1 MKKEV
6 FMVFIK
12 GQVSLFDKPELSSQH
27 IDEALYGM
35 KCELL
40 ERANGFLKIKTEYG
54 YEGYVLEDSVIDADY
69 EPDGIVIAPA
79 ADIYVAP
86 KLYHGPTASLPR
98 GARVKLGET
107 AEDNRFREII
117 TPNGEKMYV
126 FHRLVAPF
134 KLKTDEDRKNE
145 NEEMLRDLIVK
156 TAKKYEG
163 TCYRWGGKTVSGID
177 CSGLA
182 FMSYYLNGYYIFRD
196 AKPDFQTRFR
206 KIGWNEVKKGDLLY
220 YPGHVAIY
228 MGNGEIIHSSSS
240 YGCVT
245 INDLDPL
252 SLKCRE
258 SLKDIICAC
267 TFF

>member
-1 MKKEV
+1 MT
-6 FMVFIK
+6 FIK
-12 GQVSLFDKPELSSQH
+12 GRVPLYDKPSVDGQH

-35 KCELL
+35 QCVVL
-40 ERANGFLKIKTEYG
+40 EEAEGFLKVQTEYG
-54 YEGYVLEDSVIDADY
+54 YEGYVTADSVTDAEY
-69 EPDGIVIAPA
+69 EPDSIIIGPSADLGIE
-79 ADIYVAP
+79 P
-86 KLYHGPTASLPR
+86 KLYHEPIDSLPR
-98 GARVKLGET
+98 GARVKAGEIS
-107 AEDNRFREII
+107 EDNRFREII
-117 TPNGEKMYV
+117 TPLGEKRYV
-126 FHRLVAPF
+126 FTRLVAPF

-163 TCYRWGGKTVSGID
+163 TCYRWGGKTIAGID

-182 FMSYYLNGYYIFRD
+182 FMSYYMNGYYIFRD
-196 AKPDFQTRFR
+196 AKPDFQKRFR
-206 KIGWNEVKKGDLLY
+206 KISWNEVKKGDLLY

-240 YGCVT
+240 YGCVVV
-245 INDLDPL
+245 NDLDPL

>member
-1 MKKEV
+1 MI
-6 FMVFIK
+6 FIK
-12 GQVSLFDKPELSSQH
+12 GRVSVFDKPDKKSQH
-27 IDEALYGM
+27 IDEAFYGM
-35 KCELL
+35 SCVLL
-40 ERANGFLKIKTEYG
+40 EDAGEFLKIRTEYG
-54 YEGYVLEDSVIDADY
+54 YEGYVPADDVANLDY
-69 EPDGIVIAPA
+69 EPDSIVIAPA
-79 ADIYVAP
+79 ADLYIAP
-86 KLYHGPTASLPR
+86 KLYHGPSVSLPR
-98 GARVKLGET
+98 GARVKLGEI
-107 AEDNRFREII
+107 AEEDKRFREVI
-117 TPNGEKMYV
+117 TPMGEKMYI
-126 FHRLVAPF
+126 FYRLVAPF
-134 KLKTDEDRKNE
+134 KLKTDDDRKLE
-145 NEEMLRDLIVK
+145 NEDMLRDLIVK
-156 TAKKYEG
+156 TARKYEG

-206 KIGWNEVKKGDLLY
+206 KISWNEVKKGDLLY

-228 MGNGEIIHSSSS
+228 LGDGEIIHSSSS
-240 YGCVT
+240 YGCVV

>member
-1 MKKEV
+1 MT
-6 FMVFIK
+6 FTF
-12 GQVSLFDKPELSSQH
+12 GRNSLFDKPDLSSQH
-27 IDEALYGM
+27 IDEALFGM
-35 KCELL
+35 KCDIL
-40 ERANGFLKIKTEYG
+40 EENGDFFKVKTEYG
-54 YEGYVLEDSVIDADY
+54 YEGFVLKASLCDSEY
-69 EPDGIVIAPA
+69 EPDGIVISPS
-79 ADIYVAP
+79 ADVYPIP
-86 KLYHGPTASLPR
+86 KLYHAPEYVLPR
-98 GARVKLGET
+98 GSRVKLGEK
-107 AEDNRFREII
+107 AEDERFREII
-117 TPNGEKMYV
+117 LPSGEKKYI
-126 FHRLVAPF
+126 FNRLAVPF
-134 KLKTDEDRKNE
+134 TLKKDEDRKNE
-145 NEEMLRDLIVK
+145 NEEMFRDNIVK

-163 TCYRWGGKTVSGID
+163 TCYRWGGKTISGID

-206 KIGWNEVKKGDLLY
+206 KIPWSEVKKGDLLY

-240 YGCVT
+240 YGCV
-245 INDLDPL
+245 IVNDLDPL

>member
-1 MKKEV
+1 
-6 FMVFIK
+6 MVFIK
-12 GQVSLFDKPELSSQH
+12 GRVSLYQEPSCESQH
-27 IDEALYGM
+27 IDEALFGM
-35 KCELL
+35 KCIVIEKT
-40 ERANGFLKIKTEYG
+40 EGFLKVETEYG
-54 YEGYVLEDSVIDADY
+54 YKGYVTEDSVADFEY
-69 EPDGIVIAPA
+69 EPDYIV
-79 ADIYVAP
+79 VS
-86 KLYHGPTASLPR
+86 PTADLGVEPKMYHDPFLSLPR
-98 GARVKLGET
+98 GSRVKAGEIC
-107 AEDNRFREII
+107 EDKRFREVIM
-117 TPNGEKMYV
+117 PDGEKKYV
-126 FHRLVAPF
+126 FTPLIAPF
-134 KLKTDEDRKNE
+134 VLKTDEDRKNE

-206 KIGWNEVKKGDLLY
+206 KISWNEVKKGDLLY

-240 YGCVT
+240 FGRVV

-252 SLKCRE
+252 SLKCRD

>member
-1 MKKEV
+1 MT
-6 FMVFIK
+6 FATFIK
-12 GQVSLFDKPELSSQH
+12 GRVSLWDNPTTESQH

-35 KCELL
+35 KCEIL
-40 ERANGFLKIKTEYG
+40 EKAEAFFKVRTEYG
-54 YEGYVLEDSVIDADY
+54 YEGYVAEDSVAFEDY

-86 KLYHGPTASLPR
+86 KLYHGPSESLPR
-98 GARVKLGET
+98 GARVKLGEI

-117 TPNGEKMYV
+117 TPQGEKMYV
-126 FHRLVAPF
+126 FSRLVSAF
-134 KLKTDEDRKNE
+134 KLKSDEDRKNE

-156 TAKKYEG
+156 TARKYEG
-163 TCYRWGGKTVSGID
+163 TCYRWGGKTISGID

-206 KIGWNEVKKGDLLY
+206 KIAWNEVKKGDLLY

-228 MGNGEIIHSSSS
+228 MGDGEIIHSSSS
-240 YGCVT
+240 YGCVVV
-245 INDLDPL
+245 NDLDPL